1 MYVEKRLAYVK
12 GTCKSLM
19 KLTPSF
25 LEESQFKS
33 VYFFDRSEEEKYL
46 IYNEIPVFT
55 GQASIDFTMS
65 QSYLFP

>member
-46 IYNEIPVFT
+46 IYNEVILKVN
-55 GQASIDFTMS
+55 
-65 QSYLFP
+65 Y